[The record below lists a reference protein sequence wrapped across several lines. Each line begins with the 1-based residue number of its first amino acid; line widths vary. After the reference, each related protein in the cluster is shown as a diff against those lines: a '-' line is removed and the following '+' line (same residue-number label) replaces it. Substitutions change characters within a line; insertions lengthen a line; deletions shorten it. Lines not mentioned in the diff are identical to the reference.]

1 MDIIEAL
8 EELDSLLDEQRVQLN
23 GFTFDAYG
31 NIVYDDEYEERLKA
45 ARKKNAWIYKS
56 FAEQEDE
63 IRETFR
69 KLRKQCPTY
78 RAFLRHKRREERRE
92 EREIAAARKEQRKS
106 AYEERLKRNA
116 FGRLMH
122 LWNYPGKECTNGFYV
137 VYRHMNYWYNDPSD
151 PYNDDNLARDDERW
165 DIVGIFK
172 TETEAKAF
180 KNKFRDEEG
189 GDDHEG
195 IYVEYIII
203 HN

>member
-1 MDIIEAL
+1 
-8 EELDSLLDEQRVQLN
+8 
-23 GFTFDAYG
+23 
-31 NIVYDDEYEERLKA
+31 
-45 ARKKNAWIYKS
+45 
-56 FAEQEDE
+56 
-63 IRETFR
+63 
-69 KLRKQCPTY
+69 
-78 RAFLRHKRREERRE
+78 
-92 EREIAAARKEQRKS
+92 
-106 AYEERLKRNA
+106 
-116 FGRLMH
+116 MH

-180 KNKFRDEEG
+180 KNKFRDEGG